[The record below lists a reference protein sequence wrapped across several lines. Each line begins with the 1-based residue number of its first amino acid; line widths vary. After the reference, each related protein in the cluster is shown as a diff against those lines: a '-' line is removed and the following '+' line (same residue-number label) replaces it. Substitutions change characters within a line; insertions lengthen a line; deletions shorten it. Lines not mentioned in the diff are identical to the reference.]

1 MNILKT
7 FYYDT
12 EEIKPD
18 NETQIKDLEKIK
30 KVVTNT
36 ASKLYDKLLSIY
48 TTQYNKLSEDSTK
61 KIIVLNKPE
70 MLIFDFDEDDLP
82 PMLPLED
89 DEEVKIEQEETIAE
103 RIKLNPRK
111 RKLTETG

>member
-1 MNILKT
+1 MDILET

-18 NETQIKDLEKIK
+18 NEAQIKDLEKIK
-30 KVVTNT
+30 KVVTNA

-48 TTQYNKLSEDSTK
+48 TTQYNNLSEDSKK
-61 KIIVLNKPE
+61 KIIVLNKTE
-70 MLIFDFDEDDLP
+70 MLIFDFDEDDLQ

-89 DEEVKIEQEETIAE
+89 DEEVKLEQEETIAE